1 MEAWLEAALRLA
13 APLLLAALGELVC
26 ERAGLI
32 HIGVEGAILCG
43 AFAGFAVAVATGS
56 AGLGVAASCA
66 VGAAIG
72 AGFAALA
79 VLRRADAIVVGTA
92 VNLFAIGGT
101 GLLAR
106 ALYAGLPPRA
116 PVFEPLAIPLLS
128 TLPLAGALFRQDFF
142 VYLGIGSALAIGV
155 FLARTRAGLRLRACG
170 ESARAAAV
178 EGLPVAAIRIA
189 TASFGSALAGVAG
202 ASLSLAQADT
212 FSEGMSAGRGFIALA
227 IVIFGR
233 WSALGVS
240 VASLFFG
247 ATSALQ
253 FRLQA
258 QGVAIPYPVFLMLPY
273 LLTLAALALF
283 GRGASAPA
291 DLGRG
296 SSTSAR

>member
-1 MEAWLEAALRLA
+1 MEVWLEAALRLA
-13 APLLLAALGELVC
+13 SPLLLAALGELVC

-43 AFAGFAVAVATGS
+43 AFAGFAAAVASGS
-56 AGLGVAASCA
+56 PWLGVAAAAST
-66 VGAAIG
+66 GAAIG
-72 AGFAALA
+72 AAFGALA

-92 VNLFAIGGT
+92 VNLFAIGAT
-101 GLLAR
+101 GLAAR
-106 ALYAGLPPRA
+106 ALYQGQPPRA
-116 PVFEPLAIPLLS
+116 PVFEAVAIPVLAE
-128 TLPLAGALFRQDFF
+128 LPGVGALFRQTVFA
-142 VYLGIGSALAIGV
+142 YLGLAFAVAIGV

-170 ESARAAAV
+170 ESARAASV
-178 EGLPVAAIRIA
+178 EGLPVATIRIA
-189 TASFGSALAGVAG
+189 AASFGGALAGLAG

-233 WSALGVS
+233 WSALGVTA
-240 VASLFFG
+240 ASLFFG

-273 LLTLAALALF
+273 LLTLAVLALF

-291 DLGRG
+291 DLGRA
-296 SSTSAR
+296 TPAD